1 MGRAG
6 LHASW
11 LETSF
16 YTVNTHVA
24 FVDLFC
30 FLIEPRDVEGASSN
44 TELAADALILIDVD
58 DAVLI
63 LDDRSWGR
71 TGVKA
76 ARLFAVETRVLLNEP
91 L

>member
-6 LHASW
+6 LHARW
-11 LETSF
+11 LETGF

-24 FVDLFC
+24 FVDLLC
-30 FLIEPRDVEGASSN
+30 FLVEPRDIEGTAGN
-44 TELAADALILIDVD
+44 TELAADALVLIDVD

-76 ARLFAVETRVLLNEP
+76 AWLFAVETRVLLNEP